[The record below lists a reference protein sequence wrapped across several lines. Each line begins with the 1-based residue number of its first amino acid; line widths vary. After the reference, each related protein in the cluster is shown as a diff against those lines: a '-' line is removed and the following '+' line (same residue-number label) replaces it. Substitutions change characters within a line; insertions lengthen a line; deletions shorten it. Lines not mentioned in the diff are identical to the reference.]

1 MDKKLTVNK
10 YSPFRRGADN
20 GFILGIY
27 LSVMFIFSALNLSVP
42 FAGLVSL
49 VMALSVPAIIYI
61 FLRRSFVK
69 DYGLTIFSSLWM
81 QGIVAFFCG
90 TLIMA
95 LTAYIYMQWISPDFL
110 IEQMTAAIDSY
121 KSLDHEQSRKAA
133 EILQKIIDNN
143 LIPTPIQI
151 AIQMIWLGVFTG
163 SLLSI
168 IVSLLVQARK
178 VETK

>member
-1 MDKKLTVNK
+1 MDNRLIASK

-20 GFILGIY
+20 GFMLGIY
-27 LSVMFIFSALNLSVP
+27 LSVMFVISALNLSVP
-42 FAGLVSL
+42 FAGLLSL
-49 VMALSVPAIIYI
+49 AMALGVPAIIYT

-69 DYGLTIFSSLWM
+69 DNGLTQFSSLWM

-95 LTAYIYMQWISPDFL
+95 LTAYIYMQWLSPGFL
-110 IEQMTAAIDSY
+110 LEQMTAAIESY
-121 KSLDHEQSRKAA
+121 KAIDHEQSRKAA

-143 LIPTPIQI
+143 LMPTPIQI

-168 IVSLLVQARK
+168 VVSLLVQARR